1 LTFRRAVGRTVKTI
15 FAAALAGIVFLVIF
29 PIQADNKKPAGI
41 WLDDSSMA
49 PLPLPASGDIPGSLD
64 RLEYLEEAIPNSFQK
79 DLNGDGRREYLII
92 SAGSLCGTGG
102 CPYILVD
109 GKSLRR
115 IGDFFG
121 SPILVAAQKINGYPV
136 IHAYSHASAGSGTFT
151 THVYDGREYRAV
163 SSVFL
168 AGESVNALFKSFTD
182 YKKIVSP
189 ETGRDR

>member
-1 LTFRRAVGRTVKTI
+1 MKIFFATALVGV
-15 FAAALAGIVFLVIF
+15 VSLVIF

-49 PLPLPASGDIPGSLD
+49 PLPLPASGDIPDSLE
-64 RLEYLEEAIPNSFQK
+64 RLEYLDEAIPNSFQK
-79 DLNGDGRREYLII
+79 DLNSDGRVEYLII

-102 CPYILVD
+102 CPYILLD

-115 IGDFFG
+115 IGNFFG
-121 SPILVAAQKINGYPV
+121 SPILVAAQKINSYPV
-136 IHAYSHASAGSGTFT
+136 IHVYSHASAGSGTFT
-151 THVYDGREYRAV
+151 THVYDGHEYRAV

-168 AGESVNALFKSFTD
+168 AGESVDALFKSFAD

-189 ETGRDR
+189 ETGRDK